1 MSKTNF
7 IRNPRAS
14 KRRGFS
20 ATSQL
25 EYIKRDFPN
34 VQVIRRKGNS
44 FEIALKIQ
52 PTICSKVYEIKITF
66 EKYEGVK
73 IYVIN
78 EVLKVAKNRKKL
90 PHVYS
95 HTDQR
100 LCLYSVSNKEWTREK
115 LIVSTIIPWTSDW
128 LFYYELWLPNGE
140 WFGGG
145 HNEYR
150 ED

>member
-1 MSKTNF
+1 MSKKSF
-7 IRNPRAS
+7 IRKPRIS
-14 KRRGFS
+14 KKRGFS

-25 EYIKRDFPN
+25 EHIKKDFPDA
-34 VQVIRRKGNS
+34 QVFKQKGNS
-44 FEIALKIQ
+44 FEILLKIQ
-52 PTICSKVYEIKITF
+52 PTLWSKTYDIKITY
-66 EKYEGVK
+66 EKYGGVK

-78 EVLKVAKNRKKL
+78 ELLKVAKNRKKL

-95 HTDQR
+95 HAEQR
-100 LCLYSVSNKEWTREK
+100 LCLYSVSNEEWTREK

-145 HNEYR
+145 HDEYR
-150 ED
+150 